1 MGSVAEFFRGIVK
14 STKILAQKVGAFIV
28 IVFLLGM
35 IFGGYLITGNFSKLW
50 FVAIGLA
57 VVVFWN
63 DFGEGV
69 GFLILTFILFFM
81 FPDLLPNIRI

>member
-14 STKILAQKVGAFIV
+14 STKVLVQKVGAFIV

-35 IFGGYLITGNFSKLW
+35 IFGASIIIGNYSKLW
-50 FVAIGLA
+50 FGLIAAA

-69 GFLILTFILFFM
+69 GFLILVFLLFFM
-81 FPDLLPNIRI
+81 FPEVLPQIRI